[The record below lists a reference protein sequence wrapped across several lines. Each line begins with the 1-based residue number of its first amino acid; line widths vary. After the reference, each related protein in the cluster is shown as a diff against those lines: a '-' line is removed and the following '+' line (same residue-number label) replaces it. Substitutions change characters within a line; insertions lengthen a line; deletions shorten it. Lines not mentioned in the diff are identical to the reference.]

1 MRLVF
6 YISIILFSVGLN
18 AQNFWGVL
26 NQTPKDIS
34 LSKTDLPNDSK
45 LFTLNQ
51 DAMLSY
57 LKDAPNLN
65 KGKSSTTTLEFPTN
79 DGSFK
84 TFYIYENSNF
94 VESLQKQYPEI
105 RSYKGISVDNAS
117 ETISFSISQLGVK
130 TIHFKASGQT
140 ELMGLVD
147 TDDNIYSVYNYKLNS
162 GKEEFICHTDDI
174 PLNIDELDTSDRNAN
189 DKKMRTARLAISVN
203 GEYSDYFGGT
213 IANSLAAMNATLT
226 RVNSIF
232 EKEMSLHFNLVD
244 NTDIIFLDKNS
255 DPYSNNSGNWN
266 QQLQNTLNQKV
277 GAANYDIGHLFAAN
291 GGGGNAGC
299 IGCICSDYN
308 KGSGYTSSY
317 APKNDE
323 FDIDFVAHE
332 MGHQVGANHTFSRS
346 EGTGVNFEPGSGS
359 TIMGYA
365 GITGNYDVQAH
376 SDPYFHY
383 ASVYQVTGNI
393 KNKPCLVKTDIN
405 NNPPTAN
412 AGVDYKIPARTPF
425 VLTGEGS
432 DPDGDEITYNWE
444 EIDNSSSYGSYT
456 LPNENSTTGPL
467 FRSFSPTTSP
477 KRYIPK
483 FENVLKGEFNTK
495 FEVLPNKSRVI
506 EFALIVRD
514 NKAEGGQTASDQMRI
529 TVNGNSGPFKVT
541 EPEMN
546 KSFYGPNGIKV
557 KWDVA
562 NTNSSPINASKVN
575 IYLSLDAGATF
586 ELAASQVDN
595 NGSYTLVVDKDKIS
609 KNAIVKVKAVDNIF
623 YSISKPFLIGYKLVK
638 VCTPY
643 DFTGLNK
650 NIPDASS
657 NGPGSYVIGEFN
669 APDLGEILE
678 ARVHLD
684 VTHPNMGD
692 LRMILQTPAP
702 IKLMKLWTNKCN
714 NTANFNSTFSQ
725 DGANVDCSNVG
736 EFIKPE
742 DSFNSLIGRET
753 QGRWVVGIRD
763 AVQGQTGK
771 VNSGYIE
778 FCNHTHELMS
788 TNEFEVSRNVDVY
801 PNPSKGIFNVNLDNS
816 FNEAEL
822 KVYNVTGQIVYTMS
836 VNNSKGSV
844 VLDLSHLQK
853 GVYYLNITSGNSKA
867 NKELLIN

>member
-6 YISIILFSVGLN
+6 YISIILFSASLN

-57 LKDAPNLN
+57 LKDVPSLN
-65 KGKSSTTTLEFPTN
+65 EGKSSTTTLEFPTT
-79 DGSFK
+79 DGGFK

-94 VESLQKQYPEI
+94 VESLQRRYPEI
-105 RSYKGISVDNAS
+105 RSYKGVSVDDAS

-130 TIHFKASGQT
+130 TMHFKASGQT

-147 TDDNIYSVYNYKLNS
+147 TDDNIYSVYDYKLNS
-162 GKEEFICHTDDI
+162 GKEEFICHTEDTPI
-174 PLNIDELDTSDRNAN
+174 NVDEITDSNRNAD
-189 DKKMRTARLAISVN
+189 DKKLRTARIAISVN
-203 GEYSDYFGGT
+203 GEYSAYFGGT

-226 RVNSIF
+226 RVNGVF
-232 EKEMSLHFNLVD
+232 EKEMAIHFNLID
-244 NTDIIFLDKNS
+244 NTDIIFLNKNT
-255 DPYSNNSGNWN
+255 DPYTSSSYWS

-291 GGGGNAGC
+291 GGGGYAGC

-317 APKNDE
+317 APKNDS

-332 MGHQVGANHTFSRS
+332 IGHQVGANHTFSRS

-383 ASVYQVTGNI
+383 ASIYQVTANI
-393 KNKPCLVKTDIN
+393 KNKACLVKTDTN
-405 NNPPTAN
+405 NNPPTAD
-412 AGVDYKIPARTPF
+412 AGADYTIPAGTPF
-425 VLTGEGS
+425 VLTGVGS
-432 DPDGDEITYNWE
+432 DPDGDEITYSWE
-444 EIDNSSSYGSYT
+444 QIDNSSSSSYT
-456 LPNENSTTGPL
+456 LPNANATTGPL
-467 FRSFSPTTSP
+467 FRSYTPTTSP

-483 FENVLKGEFNTK
+483 FENVLKGNFNSK
-495 FEVLPNKSRVI
+495 FEVLPMKSRVMK
-506 EFALIVRD
+506 FALVVRD
-514 NKAEGGQTASDQMRI
+514 NHAGGGQNASDQMRVL
-529 TVNGNSGPFKVT
+529 VNANNGVFKVT
-541 EPEMN
+541 KPELN
-546 KSFYGPNGIKV
+546 KSFYGPNGIEV

-562 NTNSSPINASKVN
+562 NTNSNPFNVPKVD

-586 ELAASQVDN
+586 ELAAAQVDN
-595 NGSYTLVVDKDKIS
+595 NGSYNLVVDKEKIS
-609 KNAIVKVKAVDNIF
+609 KNAIVKVKASNNIF

-638 VCTPY
+638 ECKPY
-643 DFTGLNK
+643 NFTGLNK

-669 APDLGEILE
+669 APNLGEILE
-678 ARVHLD
+678 ARVHLN

-692 LRMILQTPAP
+692 LRMILQTPSP

-725 DGANVDCSNVG
+725 DGANVDCSNIG

-742 DSFNSLIGRET
+742 DSFNTLIGRQT

-778 FCNHTHELMS
+778 FCNHTHELLS
-788 TNEFEVSRNVDVY
+788 TNEIEVSKDVDVY
-801 PNPSKGIFNVNLDNS
+801 PNPSKGVFNVNLDSS
-816 FNEAEL
+816 FNDAQL
-822 KVYNVTGQIVYTMS
+822 KVYNVTGQLVYSKS
-836 VNNSKGSV
+836 VNNSRSSV

-853 GVYYLNITSGNSKA
+853 GVYYLNITSDNAKA
-867 NKELLIN
+867 NKELIIN